1 MNFRVDI
8 TNMKMKLESLLLM
21 MIHFFQGSREDV
33 GEEMKS
39 KTSGR
44 INITPDLIFQNLKV
58 K

>member
-1 MNFRVDI
+1 ME
-8 TNMKMKLESLLLM
+8 MMLESLLLM
-21 MIHFFQGSREDV
+21 MKHLIFQGSQEDV

-44 INITPDLIFQNLKV
+44 INIIPDLIFQNLKG